1 MPRVKGGPLTS
12 KVDYSSLQHLL
23 IPYRRVSTRE
33 QADKGAGLDAQRT
46 ALTFGLTMK
55 EASALH
61 WDCVDRGK
69 SGKSLKRDGLDRA
82 LKHVRAG
89 EAGGLMVSKLDRLSR
104 SLLDFAWLMAS
115 AEKEGWN
122 IILLDLG
129 VDLRQPAGKAMAQM
143 LAIFA
148 EFERNV
154 ISQRTK
160 DGLAEKR
167 DQGVRLG
174 RPVGI
179 DPELL
184 RSIVALWLAEGSY
197 SAVARWLNEAQV
209 PTVQGGKR
217 WYPMVISK
225 LVASPAGRESL
236 LRYEEAWLSNRGYEL
251 PSIPTRQT

>member
-1 MPRVKGGPLTS
+1 MGLTVPRRKGAVGGPA
-12 KVDYSSLQHLL
+12 KVDYSALQHILV
-23 IPYRRVSTRE
+23 PYRRVSTRE

-46 ALTFGLTMK
+46 ALNFGLQMK
-55 EASALH
+55 EATALT

-69 SGKSLKRDGLDRA
+69 SGKNLKRDGLDSA
-82 LKHVRAG
+82 LKLIRAG
-89 EAGGLMVSKLDRLSR
+89 EAGGLIVSKLDRLSR
-104 SLLDFAWLMAS
+104 SLLDFAWLMAT
-115 AEKEGWN
+115 AESEGWN
-122 IILLDLG
+122 IVLLDLG
-129 VDLRQPAGKAMAQM
+129 VDLRNPAGKAMAQM

-174 RPVGI
+174 RPVSI

-184 RSIVALWLAEGSY
+184 NSIVAMWMSEGSY
-197 SAVARWLNEAQV
+197 SAVARWLNQAQV
-209 PTVQGGKR
+209 PTVQGGKQ

-225 LVASPAGRESL
+225 LVASPAGRAAIE
-236 LRYEEAWLSNRGYEL
+236 RYEEAA
-251 PSIPTRQT
+251 